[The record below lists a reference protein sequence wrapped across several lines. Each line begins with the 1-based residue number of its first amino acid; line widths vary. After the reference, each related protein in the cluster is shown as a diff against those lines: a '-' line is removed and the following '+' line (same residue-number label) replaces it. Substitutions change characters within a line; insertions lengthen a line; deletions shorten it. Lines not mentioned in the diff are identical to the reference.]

1 MTPVPNYIIG
11 DPAYPL
17 TPFCLK
23 ELDTC
28 SSNAEVV
35 FYNLL
40 RSTRN
45 PVECAFGRLKARWS
59 ILTQKMDLKL
69 DNIPTVIYA
78 CSVLHNFCEYHNTY
92 VDEDLVKLKTEDAKR
107 NNEWIDHA
115 PYPVYSCN
123 ISEGEVVRRMLLEY
137 IKTSLPDHLVIKIKI
152 QYYIHAQ

>member
-11 DPAYPL
+11 DRAYPL
-17 TPFCLK
+17 TTFCLK

-35 FYNLL
+35 SNNLL

-45 PVECAFGRLKARWS
+45 PVECAFGILKARWS

-78 CSVLHNFCEYHNTY
+78 CSVLHNFCEYDNTY
-92 VDEDLVKLKTEDAKR
+92 VEEDLVKLQTEDAKR
-107 NNEWIDHA
+107 NNEGIDHA
-115 PYPVYSCN
+115 PDPVYSCN
-123 ISEGEVVRRMLLEY
+123 ISKVGSSQTNV
-137 IKTSLPDHLVIKIKI
+137 D
-152 QYYIHAQ
+152 